1 MDDLNSFL
9 PQANEIDFAED
20 WKLLANF
27 SPSNFF
33 IPLFL
38 SLITLLF
45 GIGYVAGYFADKRMA
60 RDLEALEQRMY
71 LLGGDVTTDFH
82 EKAEDKTRN
91 CKQKCW
97 SYWKCWECNKVRFC
111 NGAHPRKPLAPIN
124 HTSAHSFNLL
134 LPTHCTKELGIN
146 KLAPPILPLCNIV

>member
-1 MDDLNSFL
+1 MLICDWNSDHTRHRDQWQMTDMQTMDDLNSFL
-9 PQANEIDFAED
+9 PQANEINFAED

-60 RDLEALEQRMY
+60 KDLDALEQRMY
-71 LLGGDVTTDFH
+71 LLDGDVTTDF
-82 EKAEDKTRN
+82 EGEVRKKRT
-91 CKQKCW
+91 CKHKCL
-97 SYWKCWECNKVRFC
+97 SYWKCWECNKVRYC
-111 NGAHPRKPLAPIN
+111 NGAHTRRNDANSPL
-124 HTSAHSFNLL
+124 
-134 LPTHCTKELGIN
+134 
-146 KLAPPILPLCNIV
+146 V